1 MIGTHVPRVRLMI
14 KSSPGVAANNSAAVA
29 HRGTADEAMTV
40 MREMMAKLKLT
51 VNETKTRLCRLPDDA
66 FDFLSYTLGR
76 NYDNRTGE
84 SDLGPRPSRK
94 TVDGVRRDQDMIER
108 RRWCWMSRSRL
119 GGSTASYVA
128 GPTTSASG
136 QSARRTGNVNSHVRH
151 RVRQWLCGKFKVPGQ
166 GKKRYPDK
174 YLHQTLRLHE
184 LRRS

>member
-1 MIGTHVPRVRLMI
+1 
-14 KSSPGVAANNSAAVA
+14 
-29 HRGTADEAMTV
+29 

-51 VNETKTRLCRLPDDA
+51 VNEKKTRLCRLPDEA

-76 NYDNRTGE
+76 NYDSRTGE
-84 SDLGPRPSRK
+84 SYLGPRPSRK
-94 TVDGVRRDQDMIER
+94 TVERLCDEISDM
-108 RRWCWMSRSRL
+108 
-119 GGSTASYVA
+119 T
-128 GPTTSASG
+128 
-136 QSARRTGNVNSHVRH
+136 ARRTMLLDVEEQIGRINRNLRGWSNYFRIGTISKAYGVVNSHVRY